1 MEFDGI
7 VVCKH
12 RYGNKMTYTEQ
23 TDGVHFNESYRWMTE
38 SLKVRKLRAGIF
50 VTMSDLK
57 SDYITRVKDD
67 VDSGLIGADMYSSI
81 YPSLLDRVCK
91 THRRMTGEEW
101 QNFYYQA
108 LMPAYYRVFKRLPI
122 SISYAYGNDTYK
134 DSICEF
140 LGGRNSGTDGDH
152 TYEYK
157 GLRNAISRKSTIRW
171 YDNMIR
177 GGG

>member
-23 TDGVHFNESYRWMTE
+23 
-38 SLKVRKLRAGIF
+38 
-50 VTMSDLK
+50 
-57 SDYITRVKDD
+57 
-67 VDSGLIGADMYSSI
+67 
-81 YPSLLDRVCK
+81 
-91 THRRMTGEEW
+91 
-101 QNFYYQA
+101 
-108 LMPAYYRVFKRLPI
+108 
-122 SISYAYGNDTYK
+122 
-134 DSICEF
+134 
-140 LGGRNSGTDGDH
+140 TDGDH